1 MEGLLRLLDVL
12 ATPLGWLGVVDWQHP
27 SQSLI
32 VNLIYAGIGA
42 VVLTNKVSG
51 ARAVTA
57 PVSFF
62 VLFAC
67 ATTANRLFHG
77 YRFAG
82 SSDLQ
87 HTLIYTMVGT
97 VFGSLLVLLVLRS
110 ASRGEN

>member
-1 MEGLLRLLDVL
+1 MEGLLRLLDLL
-12 ATPLGWLGVVDWQHP
+12 AAPLSWLGVVDWQHP

-32 VNLIYAGIGA
+32 VNLIYAGVGA

-62 VLFAC
+62 VLFSC
-67 ATTANRLFHG
+67 ASAANRFFHG

-82 SSDLQ
+82 STDLQ
-87 HTLIYTMVGT
+87 HTLIYTMIGT
-97 VFGSLLVLLVLRS
+97 VFGSLLVLLVLRT
-110 ASRGEN
+110 ASRGES

>member
-1 MEGLLRLLDVL
+1 MEGLLRLLDAL
-12 ATPLGWLGVVDWQHP
+12 ATPLGWVGVVDWQHP

-62 VLFAC
+62 VMFAC
-67 ATTANRLFHG
+67 ASASNRLFHD
-77 YRFAG
+77 YRIAG
-82 SSDLQ
+82 SNELQ
-87 HTLIYTMVGT
+87 HTLMYAMFGT
-97 VFGSLLVLLVLRS
+97 VFGSLLVLAVLRS